1 MAFLNDLDKKI
12 SMLGQGALQKTK
24 EATDS
29 VKISANLRGLESQ
42 KKEAFEQL
50 GRAYYEFCAEQD
62 IIPAGTEVAAK
73 IHELDIQAE
82 ELKEQLRK
90 IKGTIFCPNC
100 NAEIP
105 EDSKFCNV
113 CGAKIELPEQTAET
127 PEQAPS
133 GRVCSSCGALLEEGQ
148 VFCVNCGAK
157 VEEEAMPAAEEEAQ
171 AEVYTEAQP
180 YEQAQE
186 EVQKSVCPNC
196 GKELKEGQKFCTGC
210 GTPIG

>member
-12 SMLGQGALQKTK
+12 SMFGQGALQKTK

-50 GRAYYEFCAEQD
+50 GRAYYDFCAEQGQD
-62 IIPAGTEVAAK
+62 IIPTGTEVAAR
-73 IHELDIQAE
+73 IQQLDIQAE

-90 IKGTIFCPNC
+90 IKGTIFCPKC
-100 NAEIP
+100 NAEIS

-113 CGAKIELPEQTAET
+113 CGAKIELPEQT
-127 PEQAPS
+127 
-133 GRVCSSCGALLEEGQ
+133 CGALLEEGQ

-157 VEEEAMPAAEEEAQ
+157 VEKEVVDAEAQ
-171 AEVYTEAQP
+171 TEAYTEAQP